1 VEIGV
6 RDAVGEIRQ
15 NIFLFFPDPTCV
27 FYSHNRDVSVKMDMF
42 LFLIPLLVGFVFN
55 SLSAFTAE
63 FSRRFGD
70 RVGSLLTI
78 LLRDVLGIPVW
89 AAGFFLA
96 AWTSSPFLFKPAPGV
111 KAAGWILIAAGGL
124 IILAALVT
132 IRLRSM
138 APSTRDSLAQ
148 SGIYDR
154 VRHPIHSGTFLE
166 FLGVFLVRPSVTVGL
181 ACALGVIWVLIQT
194 MCEERDLLQ
203 RIPEY
208 REYMDRVPRFFPR
221 IR

>member
-1 VEIGV
+1 
-6 RDAVGEIRQ
+6 
-15 NIFLFFPDPTCV
+15 
-27 FYSHNRDVSVKMDMF
+27 
-42 LFLIPLLVGFVFN
+42 LVGFIFN

-70 RVGSLLTI
+70 KAGSFITI
-78 LLRDVLGIPVW
+78 LLRDILGIPVW

-96 AWTSSPFLFKPAPGV
+96 AWTASPLIFDSTPGA

-124 IILAALVT
+124 IILASLIT
-132 IRLRSM
+132 IRLRSL
-138 APSTRDSLAQ
+138 APSTGDALAQ
-148 SGIYDR
+148 SGLYAR

-166 FLGVFLVRPSVTVGL
+166 FLGLFVIRPSVTIGL

-208 REYMDRVPRFFPR
+208 RDYMNRVPRFFPR
-221 IR
+221 IG